1 MVRWMRKARVAPG
14 KFIEAMGFATEIAGY
29 VKKFEGLPP
38 VHVFIDDFGD
48 MTTIRWVVDYES
60 LAAMEKVTTP
70 MMSDQEYFQKIDSS
84 SHVFI
89 PGSVKDTVMRLIEV

>member
-14 KFIEAMGFATEIAGY
+14 KFMEAMGFATEIAAY

-38 VHVFIDDFGD
+38 VHVFMDSFGD

-60 LAAMEKVTTP
+60 LAAMEKVNTQ

-89 PGSVKDTVMRLIEV
+89 QGSVKDTVMRLIEA

>member
-60 LAAMEKVTTP
+60 LAAMEKVNTQ

>member
-1 MVRWMRKARVAPG
+1 M
-14 KFIEAMGFATEIAGY
+14 EAMGFATEIARY
-29 VKKFEGLPP
+29 VKKFEGPPP
-38 VHVFIDDFGD
+38 VQMFVDSFGD

-60 LAAMEKVTTP
+60 FAAMEKVNTQ

-89 PGSVKDTVMRLIEV
+89 PGSVKDTVMRLIEA

>member
-14 KFIEAMGFATEIAGY
+14 KFMEAMGFATEIAAY

-38 VHVFIDDFGD
+38 VQVFMDSFGD
-48 MTTIRWVVDYES
+48 MTTLRWVVDYES
-60 LAAMEKVTTP
+60 LAEMEKVNTQ
-70 MMSDQEYFQKIDSS
+70 MMSDQEYHQKIDSS

-89 PGSVKDTVMRLIEV
+89 PGSVKDVVMRLIEA

>member
-14 KFIEAMGFATEIAGY
+14 KFIEAMGFATEIAKY

-38 VHVFIDDFGD
+38 VHVFIDSFGD
-48 MTTIRWVVDYES
+48 MTTLRWVVDYES
-60 LAAMEKVTTP
+60 LAAMEKVNTQ
-70 MMSDQEYFQKIDSS
+70 MMSDQEYFQKIDRS

-89 PGSVKDTVMRLIEV
+89 PGSVKDVVMRLIET